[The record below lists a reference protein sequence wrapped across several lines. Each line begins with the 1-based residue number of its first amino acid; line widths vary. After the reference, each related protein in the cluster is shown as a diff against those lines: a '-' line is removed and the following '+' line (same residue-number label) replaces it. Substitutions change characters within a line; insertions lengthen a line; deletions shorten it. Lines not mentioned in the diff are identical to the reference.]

1 MPNKAIITCALTGG
15 VATPSMSPYLPIT
28 PDQITAEAV
37 AAAEAGAAI
46 IHLHAR
52 DPETGKPDPTPERFM
67 EFLPRIKQ
75 QTDAILN
82 VTTGGGQGMTLE
94 ERFAAALTAKPELAS
109 MNMGSMNFALFEA
122 VDRIPV
128 FKHDWEKP
136 YLENSKH
143 SILSNTFAQI
153 EYGMRA
159 LGEHGTRFE
168 YECYDVSHLYNL
180 AFFAD
185 RGLVKPPFFIQCIFG
200 ILGGIGP
207 DPENLLHMRGVA
219 DRLFGKDYQ
228 LSVLGA
234 GKHQMP
240 FATLSAVLGGNVR
253 VGIEDNLFLG
263 RGKLA
268 KSNAEQVVKIRRILD
283 ELGID
288 IATPAEA
295 RAILGTKGGE
305 NVAF

>member
-1 MPNKAIITCALTGG
+1 
-15 VATPSMSPYLPIT
+15 MSPYLPIT

-94 ERFAAALTAKPELAS
+94 ERFAAALIAKPELAS
-109 MNMGSMNFALFEA
+109 MNMGSFNFALFEA
-122 VDRIPV
+122 VDRIPA

-136 YLENSKH
+136 YLENSKNF
-143 SILSNTFAQI
+143 ILSNTFAQI

-168 YECYDVSHLYNL
+168 FECYEVSHLYNL

-207 DPENLLHMRGVA
+207 DPENLIHMRGVA

-228 LSVLGA
+228 LSVLGPA
-234 GKHQMP
+234 STRCRSP
-240 FATLSAVLGGNVR
+240 RSAPSWAATCGSVSRTACSSDEASSRSRTPSRSPRSAASSRSSGSTSPR
-253 VGIEDNLFLG
+253 RRRRG
-263 RGKLA
+263 RSSGPRAPRTSPSDPHDPTKA
-268 KSNAEQVVKIRRILD
+268 SNMSRE
-283 ELGID
+283 E
-288 IATPAEA
+288 TP
-295 RAILGTKGGE
+295 
-305 NVAF
+305 